1 MSASVTSSGGADSIF
16 TRRTKR
22 SMDLA
27 ISAMLLVVLS
37 PLFAVIALLV
47 AMDGGSILFAHER
60 VGRNRK
66 PFSCLKFRTMVV
78 GASAALDEYLALD
91 PIATQEWRLN
101 QKLDSDPRVTGVGRL
116 LRMASLDELPQLVNV
131 LLGNMSLVGPRPV
144 TLLELQRYGDDTGYY
159 LAIRPGITGLW
170 QVSGRNGVS
179 YSERVSLDTQYVKT
193 QSIGRDLIILCKT
206 LGVVMKCNGK

>member
-1 MSASVTSSGGADSIF
+1 
-16 TRRTKR
+16 
-22 SMDLA
+22 
-27 ISAMLLVVLS
+27 
-37 PLFAVIALLV
+37 
-47 AMDGGSILFAHER
+47 
-60 VGRNRK
+60 
-66 PFSCLKFRTMVV
+66 
-78 GASAALDEYLALD
+78 
-91 PIATQEWRLN
+91 
-101 QKLDSDPRVTGVGRL
+101 
-116 LRMASLDELPQLVNV
+116 